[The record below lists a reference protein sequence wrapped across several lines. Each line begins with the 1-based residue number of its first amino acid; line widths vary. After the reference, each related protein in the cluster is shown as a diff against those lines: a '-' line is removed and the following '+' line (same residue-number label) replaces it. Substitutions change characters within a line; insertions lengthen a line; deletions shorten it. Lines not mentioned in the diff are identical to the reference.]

1 MAVQL
6 KRTLSLEDRV
16 LFHLTRRNTMHP
28 NEIKVTSST
37 LELFEMAEQLG
48 PNHVAALQEQVIR
61 QELEKNSK

>member
-1 MAVQL
+1 
-6 KRTLSLEDRV
+6 
-16 LFHLTRRNTMHP
+16 MHP